1 MTENATT
8 EQQQIKAA
16 ARSASAKLLAFHEGL
31 TPDEQRALDA
41 ALRHLTMRPDE
52 TAEDVTGYEQKID
65 WKPSVVECV
74 AWQESVRSLV
84 SFLTLGWVTDFTPDC
99 SLMPPPSQPA

>member
-1 MTENATT
+1 MTENAPT
-8 EQQQIKAA
+8 EQQQMEAV

-41 ALRHLTMRPDE
+41 ALRHLNMRPDG
-52 TAEDVTGYEQKID
+52 TAEDVAGYEQKID
-65 WKPSVVECV
+65 WKPSIVECV
-74 AWQESVRSLV
+74 AWQEQVRGLV
-84 SFLTLGWVTDFTPDC
+84 TLLTLGWVTDFTPDC

>member
-1 MTENATT
+1 MTAIATA
-8 EQQQIKAA
+8 EQQQLATA

-31 TPDEQRALDA
+31 TPDEQRSLDA
-41 ALRHLTMRPDE
+41 ALRQLSMSPDE
-52 TAEDVTGYEQKID
+52 TAEDVAGYEQKID

-84 SFLTLGWVTDFTPDC
+84 SILTLGWVNDFTPDC
-99 SLMPPPSQPA
+99 SAMPPPSQPA